1 MKEIPPHS
9 PFPPICEWAM
19 KAFNAVGDIYGPAC
33 LSGDSGP
40 LPFGVPFAEPYASN
54 LPPLLPYGAGGP
66 GVCLGVRSR
75 SRVTPV
81 HVPRPPVLAEAR
93 DRTIPTG

>member
-1 MKEIPPHS
+1 MVLDPGGGVERHRN
-9 PFPPICEWAM
+9 F
-19 KAFNAVGDIYGPAC
+19 AVRPAC

-40 LPFGVPFAEPYASN
+40 LPFGVPFAEPYASS
-54 LPPLLPYGAGGP
+54 LPPLLPYRAGGP
-66 GVCLGVRSR
+66 GRLLGVRSR
-75 SRVTPV
+75 SRLSPV